1 MRGRPLHE
9 CKRGYLARF
18 GLAARRFNAVEV
30 NLRGKVNAA
39 EEAQKLQ
46 IDQLKGAIAAAE
58 KA

>member
-1 MRGRPLHE
+1 MHE